1 MKMTGNMKGNVT
13 RTFYKITGT
22 LAIWD
27 GNKLVDVVVEFL
39 GKSNS
44 QESAL
49 EDIRKA
55 NPDMN
60 IVSFRADKVEEVVMK
75 VPVGIFLDMAMSYL
89 KVPTSNFEECAMS
102 SEMLD

>member
-22 LAIWD
+22 LTIWD
-27 GNKLVDVVVEFL
+27 GNKLVDKVVEFL

-75 VPVGIFLDMAMSYL
+75 VPVGIFLDMAMNSL
-89 KVPTSNFEECAMS
+89 KVPTSNFEE
-102 SEMLD
+102 

>member
-22 LAIWD
+22 LTIWN
-27 GNKLVDVVVEFL
+27 GNKLVDKVVEFL

-60 IVSFRADKVEEVVMK
+60 IVSFRAAKVEEVVMK
-75 VPVGIFLDMAMSYL
+75 VPVGIFLDMAMNSA
-89 KVPTSNFEECAMS
+89 KAPTSNFEE
-102 SEMLD
+102 

>member
-1 MKMTGNMKGNVT
+1 MKVTGNMKGNVT

-27 GNKLVDVVVEFL
+27 GNKLVDEEVEFL

-49 EDIRKA
+49 EDIRKDK
-55 NPDMN
+55 PDMN
-60 IVSFRADKVEEVVMK
+60 IVSLRVDRAEEVVMK
-75 VPVGIFLDMAMSYL
+75 VPTGIFLEMAMAMAE
-89 KVPTSNFEECAMS
+89 KEETNN
-102 SEMLD
+102 E

>member
-1 MKMTGNMKGNVT
+1 MKVTGNMKGNVT

-27 GNKLVDVVVEFL
+27 GNKLVDEVVEFL

-60 IVSFRADKVEEVVMK
+60 IVSFRADKVEEVVLK
-75 VPVGIFLDMAMSYL
+75 VPVGIFLDMAMNSL
-89 KVPTSNFEECAMS
+89 KVPTSNFEE
-102 SEMLD
+102 

>member
-1 MKMTGNMKGNVT
+1 MKMTGTMKGYVT

-27 GNKLVDVVVEFL
+27 GNKLVDEEVEFL

-49 EDIRKA
+49 EDIRKT

-60 IVSFRADKVEEVVMK
+60 IVSLRVDRAEEVVMK
-75 VPVGIFLDMAMSYL
+75 VPTGIFLEMAMAE
-89 KVPTSNFEECAMS
+89 KEETNN
-102 SEMLD
+102 E

>member
-27 GNKLVDVVVEFL
+27 GNKLVDKVVEFL

-75 VPVGIFLDMAMSYL
+75 VPLGIFLDMAMNSL
-89 KVPTSNFEECAMS
+89 KVPTSNFEE
-102 SEMLD
+102 

>member
-1 MKMTGNMKGNVT
+1 MKVIGNMKGNVT

-27 GNKLVDVVVEFL
+27 GNKLVDEEVEFL

-49 EDIRKA
+49 EDIRKDK
-55 NPDMN
+55 PDMN
-60 IVSFRADKVEEVVMK
+60 IVSLRVDRAEEVVMK
-75 VPVGIFLDMAMSYL
+75 VPTGIFLEMAMAMAE
-89 KVPTSNFEECAMS
+89 KEETNN
-102 SEMLD
+102 E

>member
-1 MKMTGNMKGNVT
+1 MKVTGNMKGNVT

-27 GNKLVDVVVEFL
+27 GNKLVDEEVEFL

-49 EDIRKA
+49 EDIRKDK
-55 NPDMN
+55 PDMN
-60 IVSFRADKVEEVVMK
+60 IVSLRVDRAEEVVMK
-75 VPVGIFLDMAMSYL
+75 VPTGIFLEMAMAE
-89 KVPTSNFEECAMS
+89 KEEMNN
-102 SEMLD
+102 E

>member
-1 MKMTGNMKGNVT
+1 MKVTGNMKGNVT

-27 GNKLVDVVVEFL
+27 GNKLVDEEVEFL

-49 EDIRKA
+49 EDIRKDK
-55 NPDMN
+55 PDMN
-60 IVSFRADKVEEVVMK
+60 IVSLRVDRAEEVVMK
-75 VPVGIFLDMAMSYL
+75 VPTGIFLEMAMAE
-89 KVPTSNFEECAMS
+89 KEKTNNE
-102 SEMLD
+102 

>member
-27 GNKLVDVVVEFL
+27 GNKLVDKVVEFL

-75 VPVGIFLDMAMSYL
+75 VPVGIFLDMAMNSL
-89 KVPTSNFEECAMS
+89 EF
-102 SEMLD
+102 SESPDE

>member
-1 MKMTGNMKGNVT
+1 MKVTGNMKGNVT

-27 GNKLVDVVVEFL
+27 GNKLVDEEVEFL

-49 EDIRKA
+49 EDIRKDK
-55 NPDMN
+55 PDMN
-60 IVSFRADKVEEVVMK
+60 IVSLRVDRAEEVVMK
-75 VPVGIFLDMAMSYL
+75 VPTSKFLEMAMTE
-89 KVPTSNFEECAMS
+89 KEDNE
-102 SEMLD
+102 

>member
-1 MKMTGNMKGNVT
+1 MKVTGNMKGNVT

-27 GNKLVDVVVEFL
+27 GNKLVDEEVEFLVEFL

-49 EDIRKA
+49 EDIRKDK
-55 NPDMN
+55 PDMN
-60 IVSFRADKVEEVVMK
+60 IVSLRVDRAEEVVMK
-75 VPVGIFLDMAMSYL
+75 VPTGIFLEMTMAE
-89 KVPTSNFEECAMS
+89 KEETNN
-102 SEMLD
+102 E

>member
-1 MKMTGNMKGNVT
+1 MKVTGNMKGNVT

-27 GNKLVDVVVEFL
+27 GNKLVDEEVEFL

-49 EDIRKA
+49 EDIRKDK
-55 NPDMN
+55 PDMN
-60 IVSFRADKVEEVVMK
+60 IVSLRVDRAEEVVMK
-75 VPVGIFLDMAMSYL
+75 VPTGIFLEMAMAE
-89 KVPTSNFEECAMS
+89 KEETNN
-102 SEMLD
+102 E